1 MLLHTKR
8 INDGIDIYHDHYFA
22 ERYLTQDEFN
32 YLYDLLGK
40 KYEFSIPMAITKDI
54 IYIQLAGYFHHSS
67 DDFYYNDSRYYSY
80 EFTHSLNYPAIIKL
94 YEKDRD
100 FIFVMRFKD
109 KSVVNRYYVELFQI
123 LGRKNL

>member
-1 MLLHTKR
+1 MH
-8 INDGIDIYHDHYFA
+8 
-22 ERYLTQDEFN
+22 
-32 YLYDLLGK
+32 
-40 KYEFSIPMAITKDI
+40 
-54 IYIQLAGYFHHSS
+54 
-67 DDFYYNDSRYYSY
+67 YSY
-80 EFTHSLNYPAIIKL
+80 EFIPEKNYKSLIKL